1 MKLFEMSTISARR
14 IRSSIVVFN
23 YLHTFYT
30 ALSYTVYT
38 IFLPTCA
45 TPAHMCYSCNLACS
59 CKSPTCRLNS
69 SLVRVCDQKG
79 FFKLLNFLLIFASE
93 MGFDAMNGPL
103 EYVASSMC
111 SPISSNSSLSSS
123 AVTVMSSLALLL
135 VSVGN
140 TMQSPCSAMAVPEV
154 ISPLVTWMTPAV
166 GTDTD
171 SLLMVIELFYEEC
184 MSKQASTMVS
194 EQASTVVS
202 KQASTV
208 VSKQASTVVS
218 KRSLTFFSFTCIIAN
233 GVEVQELPGP
243 IISSSLIDKLP
254 QMTLKVLRASSQY
267 TGIDSFLNIVTAGSP
282 YLSRSGKLIHN

>member
-1 MKLFEMSTISARR
+1 
-14 IRSSIVVFN
+14 
-23 YLHTFYT
+23 
-30 ALSYTVYT
+30 
-38 IFLPTCA
+38 
-45 TPAHMCYSCNLACS
+45 MCYSCNLACS

-79 FFKLLNFLLIFASE
+79 FFKLLNFLLIFAND

-194 EQASTVVS
+194 
-202 KQASTV
+202 
-208 VSKQASTVVS
+208 KQASTVVS